1 MDPDAPEHGGNVPA
15 QLYDPQFIKPPAGYK
30 GADEMNFAAAAEK
43 AAETESVDVAI
54 SAA

>member
-1 MDPDAPEHGGNVPA
+1 MGGMIFGPGKIK
-15 QLYDPQFIKPPAGYK
+15 YDPQFIKPPAGYK